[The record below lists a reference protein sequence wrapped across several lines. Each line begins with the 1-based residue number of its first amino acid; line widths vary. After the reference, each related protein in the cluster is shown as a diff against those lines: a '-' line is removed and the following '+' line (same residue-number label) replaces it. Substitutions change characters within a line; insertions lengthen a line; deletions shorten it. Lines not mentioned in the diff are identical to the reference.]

1 MMIKIQ
7 NLKTGVEHTF
17 SDIINNNIPIRFPF
31 MLGWHTEGR
40 QNSKQKNA
48 RSTTPQS
55 INMAINYEVYG

>member
-40 QNSKQKNA
+40 QNSKQKMLA
-48 RSTTPQS
+48 QQLHSL
-55 INMAINYEVYG
+55 